1 MPFVTKARMRMHR
14 ENDIARTIRPREAEE
29 EDRWSSR
36 SERIVVEGRR
46 PPSFVVGAGG
56 LQRWSCFVLLE
67 SKRASLMS
75 AHDDNFLA
83 ASRPAPHLGAAEAE
97 DAGGVGIFRRS
108 FRYLIPGNKSPAL
121 IAGCLHLSTVQTSP
135 RGDGWKGGVAER

>member
-1 MPFVTKARMRMHR
+1 MRR
-14 ENDIARTIRPREAEE
+14 ENATTFRPREAGEG
-29 EDRWSSR
+29 DHWSSR
-36 SERIVVEGRR
+36 SERTVVEGAQDAELRYRCRR
-46 PPSFVVGAGG
+46 ITAAE
-56 LQRWSCFVLLE
+56 LRRLLE
-67 SKRASLMS
+67 RKRASLMS

-121 IAGCLHLSTVQTSP
+121 IAGCLHLLTGANFA
-135 RGDGWKGGVAER
+135 RGDG